1 MLSFIKDLNFAIFIF
16 FTVIYLYRVLY
27 ITVGLWSK
35 RRKKDQPLDVSQ
47 HTYAV
52 FIAARNEEAV
62 IGELIRSIK
71 NQSYPSDLVDIYV
84 AADNCTDQTASVAR
98 EYGATVFERFDKK
111 QVGKGY
117 ALDFLFKHVREMGLE
132 EKYEGYFVFDA
143 DNLLDE
149 NFITE
154 MNRSFDQGYRVLTS
168 YRNSKNYHENWITA
182 GYALWFMH
190 EAEFL
195 NNPRMILG
203 KSCAISGTGFLIHH
217 DIIRRNGGWIH
228 FLLTEDIEFSISE
241 VIQGETIG
249 YCGKAILYDE
259 QPSTFQQSW
268 NQRMRWAK
276 GFYQVFARYGA
287 DLVKCSLKADEH
299 SFSCYDMMMTIM
311 PAMLVSIASVFVN
324 SYFFFTALMHPS
336 FYSSLVMKTTM
347 SAIISSFVM
356 YYGILF
362 VLGAITTFTER
373 RKILCSRV
381 QKIIYMFT
389 FPLFM
394 FTYIPIA
401 VAALFMKVD
410 WKPIPHTCIKSLQ
423 DVRGRSV

>member
-35 RRKKDQPLDVSQ
+35 RRKKDQPLDASQ

-98 EYGATVFERFDKK
+98 ENGATVFERFDKK

-117 ALDFLFKHVREMGLE
+117 ALDFLFKHVRDMGLE

-249 YCGKAILYDE
+249 YCGKAMLYDE

-287 DLVKCSLKADEH
+287 DLAKCSLKADEH

-373 RKILCSRV
+373 RKIHCSRV

>member
-35 RRKKDQPLDVSQ
+35 RRKNDQPLDVSQ

-98 EYGATVFERFDKK
+98 ENGATVFERFDKK

-249 YCGKAILYDE
+249 YCGKAMLYDE

-287 DLVKCSLKADEH
+287 DLAKCSLKADEH

-373 RKILCSRV
+373 RKIHCSRV

>member
-1 MLSFIKDLNFAIFIF
+1 LLSFIKELNFAIFIF
-16 FTVIYLYRVLY
+16 FTVIYLYRVIY

-35 RRKKDQPLDVSQ
+35 RNRKAQPNHCKL
-47 HTYAV
+47 HAYAV
-52 FIAARNEEAV
+52 FVAARNEQAV

-71 NQSYPSDLVDIYV
+71 DQNYPADLVDV
-84 AADNCTDQTASVAR
+84 FVVADNCTDQTASVAR
-98 EYGATVFERFDKK
+98 DAGAMVFERFDKK

-117 ALDFLFKHVREMGLE
+117 ALDFLFKQVKNMGLE

-149 NFITE
+149 DFIAE

-168 YRNSKNYHENWITA
+168 YRNSKNYQENWITA

-190 EAEFL
+190 EGEFL
-195 NNPRMILG
+195 NNPRRILG
-203 KSCAISGTGFLIHH
+203 NSCAISGTGFLIHR
-217 DIIRRNGGWIH
+217 DIIRKNGGWIH

-249 YCGKAILYDE
+249 YCGKAMLYDE

-276 GFYQVFARYGA
+276 GFYQVFARYGL
-287 DLVKCSLKADEH
+287 DLAKCSLKSKDH
-299 SFSCYDMMMTIM
+299 RFSCYDMIMTIM
-311 PAMLVSIASVFVN
+311 PAMLISITSVFVN
-324 SYFFFTALMHPS
+324 SYFFLFAMMHPS
-336 FYSSLVMKTTM
+336 YYSSLIMKTTM
-347 SAIISSFVM
+347 SSVLSSFLM

-362 VLGAITTFTER
+362 ILGAITTITER
-373 RKILCSRV
+373 RKIHCAPTKKVLY
-381 QKIIYMFT
+381 IFT

-423 DVRGRSV
+423 DVRGRSA

>member
-1 MLSFIKDLNFAIFIF
+1 MLSFIKDLNFAIFVF

-35 RRKKDQPLDVSQ
+35 RRKNDQPLDCNQ

-98 EYGATVFERFDKK
+98 SNGATVFERFDKK

-132 EKYEGYFVFDA
+132 QKYEGYFVFDA

-168 YRNSKNYHENWITA
+168 YRNSKNYQENWITA
-182 GYALWFMH
+182 GYALWFLH

-249 YCGKAILYDE
+249 YCGKAVLYDE

-287 DLVKCSLKADEH
+287 DLAKCSLKADEH

-324 SYFFFTALMHPS
+324 GYFFFTALMHPS

-347 SAIISSFVM
+347 SAIISSFIM

-373 RKILCSRV
+373 RKIHCSRV

>member
-16 FTVIYLYRVLY
+16 FTVIYLYRVIY

-35 RRKKDQPLDVSQ
+35 RNRKAQPNHCKL
-47 HTYAV
+47 HAYAV
-52 FIAARNEEAV
+52 FVAARNEQAV

-71 NQSYPSDLVDIYV
+71 DQNYPADLVDV
-84 AADNCTDQTASVAR
+84 FVVADNCTDQTASVAR
-98 EYGATVFERFDKK
+98 DAGAMSFERFDKK

-117 ALDFLFKHVREMGLE
+117 ALDFLFKQVKNMGLE

-149 NFITE
+149 NFIAE

-168 YRNSKNYHENWITA
+168 YRNSKNYQENWITA

-190 EAEFL
+190 EGEFL
-195 NNPRMILG
+195 NNPRRILG
-203 KSCAISGTGFLIHH
+203 NSCAISGTGFLIHR
-217 DIIRRNGGWIH
+217 DIIRKNGGWIH

-249 YCGKAILYDE
+249 YCGKAMLYDE

-276 GFYQVFARYGA
+276 GFYQVFARYGL
-287 DLVKCSLKADEH
+287 DLAKRSLKSKDH
-299 SFSCYDMMMTIM
+299 RFSCYDMMMTIM
-311 PAMLVSIASVFVN
+311 PAMLISITSVFVN
-324 SYFFFTALMHPS
+324 SCFFLFAMMHPS
-336 FYSSLVMKTTM
+336 YYSSLIMKTTM
-347 SAIISSFVM
+347 SSVLSSFLM

-362 VLGAITTFTER
+362 ILGAITTITEH
-373 RKILCSRV
+373 RKIHCAPTKKVLY
-381 QKIIYMFT
+381 IFT

-423 DVRGRSV
+423 DVRGRSA